1 MSSASLAVE
10 WTLSNSGED
19 AYWVRLDLD
28 FPRGL
33 SFRKVEMLQVSPRVP
48 PAWVVSC
55 TGWHPHRALW
65 VAWIAGVGGMASM
78 CRALRVTSASQP
90 GGAYQTLIWSEEVG
104 GGVWDIGIGLR
115 KWMAWSVGKQF
126 MLHT

>member
-1 MSSASLAVE
+1 
-10 WTLSNSGED
+10 
-19 AYWVRLDLD
+19 
-28 FPRGL
+28 
-33 SFRKVEMLQVSPRVP
+33 
-48 PAWVVSC
+48 
-55 TGWHPHRALW
+55 
-65 VAWIAGVGGMASM
+65 MASM